1 MNGYASGSASLFAA
15 FARVERR
22 YVYHKD
28 LQNNRWN
35 VFEVVDG
42 RENYLR
48 SYVELEDARDFCA
61 INNGVAEAGDAS
73 TN

>member
-1 MNGYASGSASLFAA
+1 MDEYKSGPASLFTA

-28 LQNNRWN
+28 LPNNRWN
-35 VFEVVDG
+35 VFEVVNG

-48 SYVELEDARDFCA
+48 SFHELEDARDFCA
-61 INNGVAEAGDAS
+61 INNGVMEAINAS
-73 TN
+73 AN